1 MLNVTDV
8 KVRLVKPEN
17 GKLKGVASIVIDDC
31 FALHDIKIIESQDG
45 VFMAMPSKKTSNGEY
60 KDIAHPINSETR
72 EFLKTKI
79 LDAYRKALEE
89 VDTQDFSEQN

>member
-8 KVRLVKPEN
+8 RVRLVKTES

-45 VFMAMPSKKTSNGEY
+45 VFMAMPSKKTSDGEY

-72 EFLKTKI
+72 EYLKAKVI
-79 LDAYRKALEE
+79 EAYQLAVDEDAQEE
-89 VDTQDFSEQN
+89 SVTE

>member
-8 KVRLVKPEN
+8 RVRLVKTES

-45 VFMAMPSKKTSNGEY
+45 VFMAMPSKKTSDGEY

-72 EFLKTKI
+72 EYLKTKV
-79 LDAYRKALEE
+79 LEAYQRAVDEE
-89 VDTQDFSEQN
+89 AQKESVAE

>member
-8 KVRLVKPEN
+8 RVRLVKTES

-45 VFMAMPSKKTSNGEY
+45 VFMAMPSKKTSDGEY

-72 EFLKTKI
+72 EYLKAKVI
-79 LDAYRKALEE
+79 EAYQLAVDEDAQKEIATE
-89 VDTQDFSEQN
+89 

>member
-17 GKLKGVASIVIDDC
+17 GKLKGVAYIVIDDC

-72 EFLKTKI
+72 EFLKARI

-89 VDTQDFSEQN
+89 IDTQDFSEQN

>member
-8 KVRLVKPEN
+8 RVRLVKTES

-45 VFMAMPSKKTSNGEY
+45 VFMAMPSKKTSDGEY

-72 EFLKTKI
+72 EYLKSKV
-79 LDAYRKALEE
+79 LEAYQRAVDEE
-89 VDTQDFSEQN
+89 AQKESVTE